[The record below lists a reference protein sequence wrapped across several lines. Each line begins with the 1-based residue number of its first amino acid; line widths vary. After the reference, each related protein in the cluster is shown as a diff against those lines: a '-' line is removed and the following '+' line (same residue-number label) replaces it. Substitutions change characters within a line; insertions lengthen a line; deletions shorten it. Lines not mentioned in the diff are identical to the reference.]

1 MEDPTFSEMAD
12 YIDTRDDFF
21 EKLSPPPSGG
31 NGSKQV
37 KKNSF
42 KNKFLRPLQIL
53 YAKACMQLAGLSR
66 HCTGRQHTFFRRN
79 VAAVLKLWQD
89 CVRCDRP

>member
-37 KKNSF
+37 KKIHLKIN
-42 KNKFLRPLQIL
+42 
-53 YAKACMQLAGLSR
+53 
-66 HCTGRQHTFFRRN
+66 FFGPCKSYTRKR
-79 VAAVLKLWQD
+79 VCSWQAYPVIAPVGNTPFFEEMSQQ
-89 CVRCDRP
+89 C

>member
-12 YIDTRDDFF
+12 YIDSREDFF

-37 KKNSF
+37 N
-42 KNKFLRPLQIL
+42 
-53 YAKACMQLAGLSR
+53 
-66 HCTGRQHTFFRRN
+66 FFSALN
-79 VAAVLKLWQD
+79 IMFEVAHLN
-89 CVRCDRP
+89 